1 MIRAIAQ
8 SQFDRLFPKPPVL
21 PGSFAEALRLQTI
34 ETQWYEDRQNHRI
47 GVLVYD
53 RYDQDWHAII
63 LKKGK
68 GGYQS
73 FQMQTSL
80 PSEKTALDALFQ
92 LFGLTHED
100 FRRFM
105 VEQNSLTIERTGRS
119 LEEIFLEPHS

>member
-1 MIRAIAQ
+1 MGMIRSITQ
-8 SQFDRLFPKPPVL
+8 SQFDRLFPKSPVL

-53 RYDQDWHAII
+53 RYDQDWQAII

-73 FQMQTSL
+73 YQMQTSFEE
-80 PSEKTALDALFQ
+80 PSRGTN
-92 LFGLTHED
+92 GLS
-100 FRRFM
+100 R
-105 VEQNSLTIERTGRS
+105 
-119 LEEIFLEPHS
+119 